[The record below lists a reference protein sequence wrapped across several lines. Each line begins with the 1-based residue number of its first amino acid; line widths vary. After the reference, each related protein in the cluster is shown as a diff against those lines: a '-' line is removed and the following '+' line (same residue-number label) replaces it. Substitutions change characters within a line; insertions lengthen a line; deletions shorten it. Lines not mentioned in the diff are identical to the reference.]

1 MCRFR
6 RESDRWA
13 WLLRQLEEISQL
25 ASVPSPTW
33 ENFTSF
39 LDYLHVNRI
48 AISYY
53 IYHRTRLIY
62 YCRLGPM
69 NTAPR
74 WLDYYWVFR
83 YVRVCCCTSTTSCV
97 RMSLNC
103 TTIESLDKFTAH
115 NPGLLTFVLWNL
127 TLLLGLFT
135 LCRSTAM
142 FTKSLNSFFLRFEI
156 STGSVVSLMSHCLC
170 SVLLM
175 FWLWNT

>member
-1 MCRFR
+1 M
-6 RESDRWA
+6 
-13 WLLRQLEEISQL
+13 EINQS

-74 WLDYYWVFR
+74 CLCVLYIFFITLFTFVFAFECAGTHFVCVFDYVCHIYVVILHNFLCFWVCR
-83 YVRVCCCTSTTSCV
+83 YMYVRVC
-97 RMSLNC
+97 
-103 TTIESLDKFTAH
+103 
-115 NPGLLTFVLWNL
+115 FVLQQQIVSGRRW
-127 TLLLGLFT
+127 TVQLLLKAMISLLHISQVNWFLF
-135 LCRSTAM
+135 
-142 FTKSLNSFFLRFEI
+142 
-156 STGSVVSLMSHCLC
+156 
-170 SVLLM
+170 
-175 FWLWNT
+175 